1 MDRVRVNDSTEE
13 TASCV
18 YSFLNSGYHDITAVE
33 GKEDDLWGLKPQTTT
48 SRLTEISQQTLKR

>member
-18 YSFLNSGYHDITAVE
+18 YSFPNSGYHGVTAVE
-33 GKEDDLWGLKPQTTT
+33 GKEDDLWGLKPQTST
-48 SRLTEISQQTLKR
+48 SRIIETSQQTLR